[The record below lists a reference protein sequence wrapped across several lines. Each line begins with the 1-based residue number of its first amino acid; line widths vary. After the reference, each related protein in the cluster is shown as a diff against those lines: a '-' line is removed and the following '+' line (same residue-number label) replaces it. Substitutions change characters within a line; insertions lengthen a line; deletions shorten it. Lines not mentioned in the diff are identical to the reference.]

1 MEAIILAG
9 GFATRLRPLSEY
21 IPKPLFPLG
30 GVPLINFVLQKVWEV
45 KPERIIVST
54 NRRFENH
61 FRYWMYTLP
70 HYIAERTELITEPT
84 RSNDEKFGALGGLH
98 HSIKEAGVRNDVFV
112 VAGDNLFDFDLRRI
126 VRKGREKGITLAA
139 YDVENIEL
147 AKRYGVLVLDGDRV
161 IEFQEKPEHPKSTN
175 VSTGI
180 YFFPEEKTALL
191 EEYIRSESDTDA
203 LGRFFEWI
211 VNREQVFAEVY
222 TGTWFDIGTL
232 DTYKQADEYITNLGW
247 NRRWLWP

>member
-1 MEAIILAG
+1 MEVIILAG

-45 KPERIIVST
+45 KPERIIIST
-54 NRRFENH
+54 NQRFENH
-61 FRYWMYTLP
+61 FRYWLYTLP
-70 HYIAERTELITEPT
+70 HYISERTELITEPT
-84 RSNDEKFGALGGLH
+84 KHNEEKFGALKGLY
-98 HSIKEAGVRNDVFV
+98 HSIKEAGIQDDLFV
-112 VAGDNLFDFDLRRI
+112 VAGDNLFDFDLRKI

-139 YDVENIEL
+139 YDVRNKEL
-147 AKRYGVLVLDGDRV
+147 AKRYGVLVLENDRV
-161 IEFQEKPEHPKSTN
+161 VEFQEKPEHPKSTKI
-175 VSTGI
+175 STGI
-180 YFFPEEKTALL
+180 YFFPEEKISLL
-191 EEYIRSESDTDA
+191 GEYLSSGNDTDA

-211 VNREQVFAEVY
+211 IRNENVFAEVY

-232 DTYKQADEYITNLGW
+232 DTYKQADEFITDLGW

>member
-1 MEAIILAG
+1 MDAVILAG

-30 GVPLINFVLQKVWEV
+30 GVPLINFVLQKVWEI
-45 KPERIIVST
+45 KPKRIIIST
-54 NRRFENH
+54 NQRFENH
-61 FRYWMYTLP
+61 FRHWLYTLP

-84 RSNDEKFGALGGLH
+84 MNNEEKFGALRGLH
-98 HSIKEAGVRNDVFV
+98 YAVKEAGVQEDLFV

-139 YDVENIEL
+139 YDLKDKEL
-147 AKRYGVLVLDGDRV
+147 TKRYGVLVLEGDRV
-161 IEFQEKPEHPKSTN
+161 IEFQEKPENPKSTSI
-175 VSTGI
+175 STGI
-180 YFFPEEKTALL
+180 YFFPEKDISLL
-191 EEYIRSESDTDA
+191 ENYLSSEDDSDA
-203 LGRFFEWI
+203 LGKFFEWI
-211 VNREQVFAEVY
+211 ISRKEVYAEVY

-232 DTYKQADEYITNLGW
+232 DTYKRADEFITKLGW